1 MFGIFNKDKHQV
13 QRSLTQ
19 PEELQKGDIVVLK
32 ERRALPSELQGQQL
46 EVTHVG
52 TYQYSDGMQKELTLR
67 SVDNKTYYLSVD
79 DNDGDPLL
87 CFAIKIPMN
96 LVLEIFDEDEFAA
109 LWEHGSASLHT
120 NENKPEEYTA
130 WLSSDYKQTVNNG
143 EGYFYDRDCSDD
155 APSSFQDD
163 DGEEFRFHECTS
175 MINSNY
181 SLSVEIWEDGETDVF
196 LEVATATDV
205 IAELW
210 PHGN

>member
-1 MFGIFNKDKHQV
+1 MFGIFNKGKQQV

-96 LVLEIFDEDEFAA
+96 LVLEIFDEDEFAG
-109 LWEHGSASLHT
+109 LWEADSASLQT
-120 NENKPEEYTA
+120 NDNKPEEYTA
-130 WLSSDYKQTVNNG
+130 WLSSDYKQTINNG

-155 APSSFQDD
+155 APSSIEDD

-175 MINSNY
+175 MSNSNY